1 MISLRPMRESEFSGY
16 LDYFVP
22 AYASEISSSHRLS
35 YSESL
40 VQAKLEIADDL
51 PGGINTAGQSLLCLY
66 DPADGPEEVIGYL
79 WYEED
84 LSLHLAF
91 INDFHILPVHQGKG
105 LAKQALESLERE
117 LKLRGF
123 QQIKLRVAGDNE
135 RAKHV
140 YEGSGFCVT
149 GINMSKPLV

>member
-1 MISLRPMRESEFSGY
+1 
-16 LDYFVP
+16 
-22 AYASEISSSHRLS
+22 
-35 YSESL
+35 
-40 VQAKLEIADDL
+40 
-51 PGGINTAGQSLLCLY
+51 
-66 DPADGPEEVIGYL
+66 
-79 WYEED
+79 
-84 LSLHLAF
+84 
-91 INDFHILPVHQGKG
+91 GKG